1 MITHI
6 SWGRIEVSV
15 AGQTLT
21 FKDCKIWP
29 GGAIE
34 WDWTLTGTHHRP
46 GIQVADLGDV
56 LAHNPDVI
64 ILSRGMQRRLQ
75 TTPQVEEHLS
85 QRNIPYHI
93 DRPSNCSTRWRRR
106 VSVPAGCSTR
116 PASIVYARHPI
127 S

>member
-1 MITHI
+1 MSNGQTTITHI
-6 SWGRIEVSV
+6 SWGQIEVSV
-15 AGQTLT
+15 DGQTLS

-29 GGAIE
+29 GGATE

-46 GIQVADLGDV
+46 GIQVADLEEV
-56 LAHNPDVI
+56 LAHDPDVI

-93 DRPSNCSTRWRRR
+93 KETNQAVELFNALAQKGKRPGGLFHST
-106 VSVPAGCSTR
+106 C
-116 PASIVYARHPI
+116 
-127 S
+127 

>member
-29 GGAIE
+29 GSAIE
-34 WDWTLTGTHHRP
+34 WDWTLTGTHHHP
-46 GIQVADLGDV
+46 GIQVADLEDV

-93 DRPSNCSTRWRRR
+93 KETNQAVELFNALAQEGKRPGGLFHST
-106 VSVPAGCSTR
+106 C
-116 PASIVYARHPI
+116 
-127 S
+127 

>member
-1 MITHI
+1 MRETQTTISHI

-15 AGQTLT
+15 DGQTLS

-46 GIQVADLGDV
+46 GIQVADLEDV
-56 LAHNPDVI
+56 LAHDPDVI

-75 TTPQVEEHLS
+75 TMSQVEEHLS

-93 DRPSNCSTRWRRR
+93 KETNRAAELFNALAQEGKRPGGLFHST
-106 VSVPAGCSTR
+106 C
-116 PASIVYARHPI
+116 
-127 S
+127 